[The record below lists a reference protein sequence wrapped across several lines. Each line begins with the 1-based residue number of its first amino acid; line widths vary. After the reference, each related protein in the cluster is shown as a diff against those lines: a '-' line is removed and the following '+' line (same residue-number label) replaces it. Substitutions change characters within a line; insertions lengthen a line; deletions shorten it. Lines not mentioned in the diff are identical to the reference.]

1 MKHVVISPAASA
13 AAFAT
18 ELVWLAETLDAGLL
32 AGPERAAVTTA
43 AQELLD
49 RLGAARERYCGHIVA
64 GRVCAAPTVA
74 IYTDDPVRQE
84 TYPVCADCAR
94 RLPPSRLARLAVV
107 EPALDPQTP
116 TIGVSEFGEA
126 RRWAAAASPQIN
138 AVLRRL
144 AARQPGRVCPV
155 CLGLTVDRAGRCV
168 ACRPA
173 AWRVWRRA
181 SSARLANL
189 IRRAAWFREG

>member
-1 MKHVVISPAASA
+1 MKHIIISPAANA

-32 AGPERAAVTTA
+32 AGAERAAVVAA
-43 AQELLD
+43 AQGLLD
-49 RLGAARERYCGHIVA
+49 RLGATA
-64 GRVCAAPTVA
+64 GPAPTGA
-74 IYTDDPVRQE
+74 DELTDLGIS
-84 TYPVCADCAR
+84 YA
-94 RLPPSRLARLAVV
+94 AV
-107 EPALDPQTP
+107 D
-116 TIGVSEFGEA
+116 
-126 RRWAAAASPQIN
+126 AA
-138 AVLRRL
+138 LRRGGG
-144 AARQPGRVCPV
+144 ATARQPGRVCPV
-155 CLGLTVDRAGRCV
+155 CLGLTVDRAGRCG